1 LSAGRLVAAIEVPRG
16 GPARLATRPTDDK
29 LDLGD
34 KADAA
39 RRLDRLRTELIAL
52 HHRLWAEGARSVLLV
67 LQGMDAAGKDSTI
80 RHVLSGLNPQ
90 GCQVTSFKVPNDT
103 ERAHDYLWRIHAAC
117 PERGRLGVFNRSH
130 YEDVVA
136 ARFAGTASP
145 EQCRRRY
152 DHLRSF
158 ERLLVDEGTAI
169 VKVFLHLSKDE
180 QTARLERRLAD
191 PTRAWKFDPSDL
203 DARAAWD
210 DYQALYDEV
219 LSETSTEHAPWF
231 IVPAD
236 RKWVRDVVVATL
248 LAETLRRLDPQIP
261 APDPALAHLVIR

>member
-1 LSAGRLVAAIEVPRG
+1 
-16 GPARLATRPTDDK
+16 
-29 LDLGD
+29 
-34 KADAA
+34 
-39 RRLDRLRTELIAL
+39 
-52 HHRLWAEGARSVLLV
+52 
-67 LQGMDAAGKDSTI
+67 
-80 RHVLSGLNPQ
+80 
-90 GCQVTSFKVPNDT
+90 
-103 ERAHDYLWRIHAAC
+103 
-117 PERGRLGVFNRSH
+117 VFNRSH

-158 ERLLVDEGTAI
+158 ERLLVDEGTAV

-203 DARAAWD
+203 EARRAWD

-219 LSETSTEHAPWF
+219 LSETSTVHAPWF
-231 IVPAD
+231 VVPAD
-236 RKWVRDVVVATL
+236 RKWARDVAVATL
-248 LAETLRRLDPQIP
+248 LVETLRRLDPRIP
-261 APDPALAHLVIR
+261 APDPALSRVIIS

>member
-1 LSAGRLVAAIEVPRG
+1 LSAARLVAALEVPRG
-16 GPARLATRPTDDK
+16 GPTRLAQRRTDDK
-29 LDLGD
+29 LDLRD
-34 KADAA
+34 K
-39 RRLDRLRTELIAL
+39 
-52 HHRLWAEGARSVLLV
+52 AEGARSVLLV

-80 RHVLSGLNPQ
+80 RHVLTGLNPQ
-90 GCQVTSFKVPNDT
+90 GCEVTSFKVPNDA

-117 PERGRLGVFNRSH
+117 PTRGRLGVFNRSH

-136 ARFAGTASP
+136 ARFAGTATP

-158 ERLLVDEGTAI
+158 ERLLVDEGTAV

-191 PTRAWKFDPSDL
+191 PTRAWKFDPADL
-203 DARAAWD
+203 DARRAWD

-219 LSETSTEHAPWF
+219 LSETSTGHAPWF
-231 IVPAD
+231 VVPAD
-236 RKWVRDVVVATL
+236 RKWVRDVAVATL
-248 LAETLRRLDPQIP
+248 LVATLRRLDPQIP
-261 APDPALAHLVIR
+261 APDPALADLVIS